1 MPADARVFP
10 VPGLSALGYLAG
22 GCFPP
27 TWHKLLQSCQT
38 YFFILTRAILSA
50 EGRFAS
56 ETRKACATMGS
67 IAGALHDNGA
77 AADDAGSIAGALHDN
92 GAAADDALS
101 TMQKE

>member
-1 MPADARVFP
+1 MPTDARVFP
-10 VPGLSALGYLAG
+10 VPGLITLGYLAG

-56 ETRKACATMGS
+56 ETGKACVTAK
-67 IAGALHDNGA
+67 
-77 AADDAGSIAGALHDN
+77 GSIAGALHDN